1 MPKYILPHTIPQE
14 DRRLT
19 LMSCILDPCTFF
31 RLEQTGIGEGWKCL
45 EVGAGNGSVSH
56 WLCDKVGNSGH
67 VVSADIETNFLES
80 LDLPNL
86 EVRKLD
92 IVKEP
97 VDDSA
102 YDLVFARALLHH
114 LPARF
119 EVITKLAGAVKPG
132 GFLLLVEP
140 DIHPALCADSPAWRG
155 FWEGFLGWADM
166 KGVDY
171 FIGRKVPTKLRE
183 LGFDDVQSHGETII
197 YNGNSDAAEYYRLF
211 IEEVGSQS
219 VEAGSVTQNQIEEV
233 TALLKNPNFWA
244 MNFCFVATSG
254 RKPGT

>member
-1 MPKYILPHTIPQE
+1 MLKYILPHTIPQE
-14 DRRLT
+14 DKRLT
-19 LMSCILDPCTFF
+19 LMSCVLDPCTFF

-56 WLCDKVGNSGH
+56 WLCDKVGNDGR
-67 VVSADIETNFLES
+67 VVSADIETNFLER
-80 LDLPNL
+80 LDLSNL

-97 VDDSA
+97 VEENA
-102 YDLVFARALLHH
+102 YDLVSARALLHH

-132 GFLLLVEP
+132 GFLVLVEP
-140 DIHPALCADSPAWRG
+140 DIHPAFSADSPVWRG

-171 FIGRKVPTKLRE
+171 FIGRKVPTKLRD
-183 LGFDDVQSHGETII
+183 LGLDDVQSHGETII
-197 YNGNSDAAEYYRLF
+197 YNGNSDAAELYRLF
-211 IEEVGSQS
+211 IEEVGSQF
-219 VEAGSVTQNQIEEV
+219 VAAGSVTQSQLDEV
-233 TALLKNPNFWA
+233 TALLKNPDFWT
-244 MNFCFVATSG
+244 MNFCMVATTG
-254 RKPGT
+254 KKAAT